1 VKHVLVVDDDLNILA
16 AIAGA
21 LMDEGHRVTTAA
33 DGARAVRLMEEGVPD
48 LLILDVTLP
57 SMDSASVATRMRD
70 LRGALAPVL
79 VITADGRAAEKA
91 RTLQAYGYL
100 RKPFD
105 LGQLIDLVERGLRD
119 APERSP

>member
-1 VKHVLVVDDDLNILA
+1 MNHILVVDDDINILA

-21 LMDEGHRVTTAA
+21 LTDEGHVVHTAS
-33 DGARAVRLMEEGVPD
+33 DGPRAISLIEARPPD

-57 SMDSASVATRMRD
+57 SMDSASVAAYMRE
-70 LRGALAPVL
+70 LRGDAAPVL

-91 RTLQAYGYL
+91 RTLRAYAYL

-105 LGQLIDLVERGLRD
+105 LARLIATVERGLQRN
-119 APERSP
+119 